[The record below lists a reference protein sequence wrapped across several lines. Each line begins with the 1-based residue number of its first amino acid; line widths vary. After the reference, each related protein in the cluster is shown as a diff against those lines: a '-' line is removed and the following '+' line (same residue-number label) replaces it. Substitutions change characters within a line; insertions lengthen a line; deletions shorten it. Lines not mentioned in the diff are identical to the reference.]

1 MNDTELDGLLR
12 QVRADVHTDEDVIA
26 RGRAKVLAAAAEVEG
41 VPVLKA
47 KSAAPQRKKRSMWLA
62 AAAAAVVIAG
72 AAGTQLLSV
81 DEAKVDPASAAILH
95 RAAQAPGTDVPL
107 APGQFRYVETHAWTL
122 SRSEEKNLTYRTE
135 SVTREWVPAD
145 ERQEWL
151 LRKEYT
157 GNREFLTGD
166 ERDAGPEIAAENAAD
181 EDMRGPCGDYS
192 TPTGRTPCA
201 ASWQHPTA
209 EWMAGLPRDPVKLE
223 ERLRADL
230 ADNDRGEVRVFD
242 YASDLLRT
250 GRVPADL
257 RSALYRVLATVPGI
271 RQTDNTATL
280 DGRVGTALGIEDD
293 DSRHD
298 IVIDPETGQFIGER
312 NVLIEDNDAGLKA
325 GTVLKSSSVS
335 TATAAE
341 IGVVPSK

>member
-1 MNDTELDGLLR
+1 MNDTEIDDLLR
-12 QVRADVHTDEDVIA
+12 QVRADVRTDEDVLA
-26 RGRAKVLAAAAEVEG
+26 RGRAKVLAAAADVEG

-47 KSAAPQRKKRSMWLA
+47 RTVESPKKKRSMWLA
-62 AAAAAVVIAG
+62 AAAAAVVVAG
-72 AAGTQLLSV
+72 AVGTQLLPG
-81 DEAKVDPASAAILH
+81 DEAEIDVASAAILD

-107 APGQFRYVETHAWTL
+107 APGQFRYVETHAWNVN
-122 SRSEEKNLTYRTE
+122 RSPEKDLTYRVE

-157 GNREFLTGD
+157 GNREFLSGD
-166 ERDAGPEIAAENAAD
+166 ERDAAPENTTAE
-181 EDMRGPCGDYS
+181 EDMRAPCGEYG
-192 TPTGRTPCA
+192 TPTGGPGCEGT
-201 ASWQHPTA
+201 WQHPTA
-209 EWMAGLPRDPVKLE
+209 EWMAGLPRDPAKLGE
-223 ERLRADL
+223 LLRADL
-230 ADNDRGEVRVFD
+230 PDNDRGEVRVFD

-271 RQTDNTATL
+271 KQVDNAATL

-298 IVIDPETGQFIGER
+298 IVIDPVTGQFIGER
-312 NVLIEDNDAGLKA
+312 DVLVEDNDAGMKA

-335 TATAAE
+335 TGTADE
-341 IGVVPSK
+341 IGVVPAK